1 MSETEHNI
9 TPFLRQVAEVY
20 FEAEGTG
27 IIDCCFVF
35 ANKRSGTFFRNYL
48 VELAREAKM
57 AIGLPDIVTI
67 GDLTARLVSMT
78 EASRTEQ
85 LFTLYGAYNAIAG
98 SPEEAIDFDRFMF
111 WGEMILS
118 DFDDVDLYMV
128 DPEKLFVNLKRYR
141 EVSTDFLTDT
151 QKEILARYWGAEFAP
166 SSPDEFWR
174 HIRYDRNN
182 KEKDPTQLERKFL
195 KLWEVLAPLYHR
207 FTSDLAE
214 RSLATRGMIARRA
227 VEKLRRK
234 ETWQLSHRRYIFVG
248 FNVLTLTEIAMM
260 ENLQK
265 RGVADFYWDAV
276 SPAFD
281 IKGNA
286 GARFIRRNI
295 ERFPSRFDLSARFP
309 MPEGHFPKV
318 RLVSVPSAV
327 GQTKMAGQELEQ
339 WVKDKVVKNPSD
351 AIDTAV
357 VLPDDSLLTPMVHSV
372 PRDYSVY
379 NITMGMPM
387 RTTSFA
393 SLMSLVVAMQVKAT
407 GTDDGWEF
415 FHADVRKVVSHP
427 LLASL
432 LPDGC
437 HRVLEFFNGRRRY
450 MVKSAELCDLVPEM
464 APLFHPVS
472 DANSPEAVCDYFV
485 SLLTWLQ
492 SLLAPYASKV
502 TEVEDQNESTPSR
515 TSADIQLYFID
526 AYLSTVDELRRAVRR
541 WEVTMK
547 DTTFIQLL
555 QKTVAG
561 TSVNFEGMP
570 LEGLQIMGVL
580 ETRALDFDNII
591 LLSMNEHIFPRK
603 HFKRSF
609 IPEMLRSSYGMATN
623 DFQESIFAY
632 YFYRLI
638 SRASNVSIYY
648 DSRNGVNYTAEMSRY
663 ITQLIYIH
671 PESISEHIH
680 TVYHLSTPD
689 TSLIEV
695 PRTEDTRRELSKFLK
710 PGGRTLS
717 ASSINTY
724 LNCPLQFYLKV
735 IRGLNTDVL
744 ATDYMDSST
753 YGTIV
758 HEVAQKMYQHWKGDG
773 PEVKVTV
780 EMLES
785 ASRSPLLDK
794 YITTSIN
801 YHFNHTSEDD
811 DTPLIGEARVMGNV
825 IRYILVNLF
834 EKEKAF
840 APFDFIAAEYKVEMP
855 LTLAP
860 DLTVNIVQYIDR
872 IDRVYPPGKYG
883 EPTEGRLRIVDY
895 KTGGDETSFGTI
907 DELFDRDMNKRPK
920 AMLQL
925 LFYAHAYSIHSGYRG
940 PLQPILYKIGKL
952 MSDGI
957 RPVTYAGNV
966 LEDMRPIE
974 EEYLKSLEQLVREIL
989 LSDKPFTQTTIH
1001 DHCKYCLFRSM
1012 CHR

>member
-1 MSETEHNI
+1 MSETDHNI

-20 FEAEGTG
+20 FDAEGAD

-35 ANKRSGTFFRNYL
+35 PNKRSGTFFRHYL
-48 VELAREAKM
+48 VELAREAKAAVGM
-57 AIGLPDIVTI
+57 PDIVTI
-67 GDLTARLVSMT
+67 GDLTARLVPMT

-98 SPEEAIDFDRFMF
+98 SSEETIDFDRFMF

-141 EVSTDFLTDT
+141 EVSTDFLTDA

-166 SSPDEFWR
+166 ASPDEFWR
-174 HIRYDRNN
+174 HIRYDRDNN
-182 KEKDPTQLERKFL
+182 DKEPTRLEQRFL

-227 VEKLRRK
+227 VEELSRK
-234 ETWQLSHRRYIFVG
+234 ETGQLTHRRYIFVG
-248 FNVLTLTEIAMM
+248 FNVLTLTEIAIM
-260 ENLQK
+260 ENLHK

-276 SPAFD
+276 SPAFN
-281 IKGNA
+281 IKGNV

-295 ERFPSRFDLSARFP
+295 KRFPSRFDLSERYP
-309 MPEGHFPKV
+309 MPRGHFPKV

-327 GQTKMAGQELEQ
+327 GQTKMAGLELEQ
-339 WVKDKVVKNPSD
+339 WIKGNVVKNPSN

-393 SLMSLVVAMQVKAT
+393 SLMSLIVAMQMKAN
-407 GTDDGWEF
+407 GSDDGWEF
-415 FHADVRKVVSHP
+415 FHADVRKVASHP

-437 HRVLEFFNGRRRY
+437 RQILEFFNGRRRY
-450 MVKSAELCDLVPEM
+450 MVSSAELCEQVPEM
-464 APLFHPVS
+464 EPLFHPVS
-472 DANSPEAVCDYFV
+472 DANSAEAVCDYFV
-485 SLLTWLQ
+485 GVLTWLR
-492 SLLAPYASKV
+492 SLLAPYASKPSE
-502 TEVEDQNESTPSR
+502 TADKKAPSASR
-515 TSADIQLYFID
+515 TTADIQLYFID
-526 AYLSTVDELRRAVRR
+526 VYLSTIDQLRRAVCR
-541 WEVTMK
+541 WGVTMR
-547 DTTFIQLL
+547 DITFIQLL

-609 IPEMLRSSYGMATN
+609 IPETLRSSYGMATN

-638 SRASNVSIYY
+638 SRASNVTIYY
-648 DSRNGVNYTAEMSRY
+648 DSRNGVDYTAEMSRY

-671 PESISEHIH
+671 PECISEHIH
-680 TVYHLSTPD
+680 TVYHLPSSE

-695 PRTEDTRRELSKFLK
+695 PRTEETRRELRKFME

-735 IRGLNTDVL
+735 VHGLNTDVL

-758 HEVAQKMYQHWKGDG
+758 HEVAQKVYQHWKGDG
-773 PEVKVTV
+773 PEVKVTA
-780 EMLES
+780 EMLDS
-785 ASRSPLLDK
+785 VAGSQLLDK

-801 YHFNHTSEDD
+801 YHFNHTSPDD

-825 IRYILVNLF
+825 IRYILKNLF
-834 EKEKAF
+834 EKEKEF
-840 APFDFIAAEYKVEMP
+840 APFDFIAAEYKVAMP

-883 EPTEGRLRIVDY
+883 EPTAGHLRIVDY
-895 KTGGDETSFGTI
+895 KTGSDETRFGSV
-907 DELFDRDMNKRPK
+907 DELFDRDMKKRPK

-925 LFYAHAYSIHSGYRG
+925 LFYAHAYSIDSGYRG

-966 LEDMRPIE
+966 LEDMRQIE
-974 EEYLKSLEQLVREIL
+974 EEYMKRLEQLVREIL
-989 LSDKPFTQTTIH
+989 LSDKPFTQTSIH
-1001 DHCKYCLFRSM
+1001 DHCKFCLFRSM